1 MYDLKFKENYYD
13 IQSYLSQILLP
24 NTVHLGVK

>member
-1 MYDLKFKENYYD
+1 MYDLKFKEKYYD
-13 IQSYLSQILLP
+13 IQNYFSQIWLP